1 MKIALENVAPRD
13 IERWSFEIITQE
25 LGDTPLI
32 PGTEPIVKRCIHTSA
47 DFDYADN
54 LAFTP
59 GAVQAGVAAL
69 QRGAAMVTDTNMALA
84 GLSKPSLA
92 KLGAQAVCYMADAAV
107 AAEADRR
114 ATTRAAVSM
123 ERAMQEHPGAV
134 VAVGNAPT
142 ALVRLTELMQQGAR
156 PALVVAVPVGFVNVV
171 ESKQQIFAACQALGV
186 PCIAAMGRK
195 GGSSVAAAIGNA
207 LLYTAADTL
216 DPTRRGWK

>member
-1 MKIALENVAPRD
+1 MQIIAAELAQKGIEIPPENRAVVLRA
-13 IERWSFEIITQE
+13 
-25 LGDTPLI
+25 
-32 PGTEPIVKRCIHTSA
+32 IHASA

-54 LAFTP
+54 LVFTP

-69 QRGAAMVTDTNMALA
+69 QKGAAMVTDTNMALA

-216 DPTRRGWK
+216 DPARRGWK

>member
-1 MKIALENVAPRD
+1 MKLEHSAPAG
-13 IERWSFEIITQE
+13 IERASMQIIAAELAQKGIEIPPE
-25 LGDTPLI
+25 NRAVVL
-32 PGTEPIVKRCIHTSA
+32 RAIHASA

-59 GAVQAGVAAL
+59 SAVQAGVAAL

-216 DPTRRGWK
+216 DPARRGWK

>member
-1 MKIALENVAPRD
+1 MKLEHSAPAG
-13 IERWSFEIITQE
+13 IERASMQIIAAELAQKGIEIPPE
-25 LGDTPLI
+25 NRAVVL
-32 PGTEPIVKRCIHTSA
+32 RAIHASA

-59 GAVQAGVAAL
+59 RAVQAGVAAL

-216 DPTRRGWK
+216 DPARRGWK